1 VCLFRRSFCGY
12 GFAENPLVA
21 VRTFWGVE
29 IPKLPVELG
38 TSAGLLAL
46 TEGEVPN
53 LGEIPEQLSAEIR
66 MRNGDEG
73 LPALTEGLAVEIDR
87 AYPVM
92 TPCTSPRVLTIPTRV
107 AGG

>member
-1 VCLFRRSFCGY
+1 MKRSPNERRHETRPSTKLVSRVRLFRRSFCGY

-46 TEGEVPN
+46 TEGEVPD

-73 LPALTEGLAVEIDR
+73 LPALTEGLAVED
-87 AYPVM
+87 
-92 TPCTSPRVLTIPTRV
+92 
-107 AGG
+107 